1 MAYFTKNKQNT
12 MTDNELIT
20 ALTDLKIQ
28 VSAYR
33 AEVTAQNTVTNAK
46 LLSIDEKLCKQ
57 NGRVGKL
64 EDRITPLENHLVN
77 TAELPEKIRRLEDE
91 NLSNRSVKKFMAY
104 MFASGM
110 TLGAAII
117 SLLKLIN

>member
-1 MAYFTKNKQNT
+1 
-12 MTDNELIT
+12 MTNEEIG
-20 ALTDLKIQ
+20 AAITDLKI
-28 VSAYR
+28 SLGAYR
-33 AEVTAQNTVTNAK
+33 AEVTAQNTVTNTK
-46 LLSIDEKLCKQ
+46 LISIEEKICKQ

-64 EDRITPLENHLVN
+64 EDRVVPLENHLVN

>member
-1 MAYFTKNKQNT
+1 
-12 MTDNELIT
+12 MTDNEILT
-20 ALTDLKIQ
+20 AITDLKI
-28 VSAYR
+28 SLGAYR

-46 LLSIDEKLCKQ
+46 LLSIEEKICKQ

-64 EDRITPLENHLVN
+64 EDRMTPLENHVKN
-77 TAELPEKIRRLEDE
+77 TEELPNKIRQLEDT
-91 NLSNRSVKKFMAY
+91 NLSNKAVKKFMAY

-117 SLLKLIN
+117 SLLKLILG

>member
-1 MAYFTKNKQNT
+1 
-12 MTDNELIT
+12 MTNEEIGQ
-20 ALTDLKIQ
+20 AITDLKIQ
-28 VSAYR
+28 VSTYR

-46 LLSIDEKLCKQ
+46 LISIDEKLCKQ

-64 EDRITPLENHLVN
+64 EERVTPLENHVEN
-77 TAELPEKIRRLEDE
+77 TKELPTKIRQLEDT
-91 NLSNRSVKKFMAY
+91 NLSNKAVKKFMAY

-117 SLLKLIN
+117 SLLKLILG

>member
-1 MAYFTKNKQNT
+1 
-12 MTDNELIT
+12 MTNEEIGA

-46 LLSIDEKLCKQ
+46 LLGIDDKLCKQ
-57 NGRVGKL
+57 NDRVGKL
-64 EDRITPLENHLVN
+64 EDRITPLENHVEN
-77 TAELPEKIRRLEDE
+77 TKELPTKIRQLEDS
-91 NLSNRSVKKFMAY
+91 NLSNKAVKKFMAY

-117 SLLKLIN
+117 SLLKLILG

>member
-1 MAYFTKNKQNT
+1 
-12 MTDNELIT
+12 MTNEEIG
-20 ALTDLKIQ
+20 AAITDLKI
-28 VSAYR
+28 SLGAYR

-46 LLSIDEKLCKQ
+46 LLSIEEKICKQ

-64 EDRITPLENHLVN
+64 EDRVVPLENHLVN

-110 TLGAAII
+110 SLGAAII
-117 SLLKLIN
+117 SLLKLILG

>member
-1 MAYFTKNKQNT
+1 
-12 MTDNELIT
+12 MTNEEIG
-20 ALTDLKIQ
+20 AAITDLKI
-28 VSAYR
+28 SLGAYR

-46 LLSIDEKLCKQ
+46 LLSIEEKICKQ
-57 NGRVGKL
+57 NGRVDKL
-64 EDRITPLENHLVN
+64 EDRVVPLENHLVN

-117 SLLKLIN
+117 SLLKLILG

>member
-1 MAYFTKNKQNT
+1 M
-12 MTDNELIT
+12 
-20 ALTDLKIQ
+20 KIQ

-46 LLSIDEKLCKQ
+46 LLSIEEKICKQ
-57 NGRVGKL
+57 NGRVDKL
-64 EDRITPLENHLVN
+64 EDRVVPLENHLVN

-110 TLGAAII
+110 TLAAAII
-117 SLLKLIN
+117 SLLKLILG

>member
-1 MAYFTKNKQNT
+1 
-12 MTDNELIT
+12 MTNEEIGA

-46 LLSIDEKLCKQ
+46 LISIEEKICKQ

-64 EDRITPLENHLVN
+64 EDRMTPLENHVKN
-77 TAELPEKIRRLEDE
+77 TEELPNKIRQLEDT
-91 NLSNRSVKKFMAY
+91 NLSNKAVKKFMAY

-110 TLGAAII
+110 TLAAAII
-117 SLLKLIN
+117 SLLKLILG

>member
-1 MAYFTKNKQNT
+1 
-12 MTDNELIT
+12 MTNEEIG
-20 ALTDLKIQ
+20 AAITDLKI
-28 VSAYR
+28 SLGAYR

-46 LLSIDEKLCKQ
+46 LLSIEEKICKQ

-64 EDRITPLENHLVN
+64 EDRIIPLENHVKN
-77 TAELPEKIRRLEDE
+77 TEELPTKIRQLEDS
-91 NLSNRSVKKFMAY
+91 NLSNKSIRKFMMY

-117 SLLKLIN
+117 SLLKLILG

>member
-1 MAYFTKNKQNT
+1 
-12 MTDNELIT
+12 MTNEEIYT

-57 NGRVGKL
+57 NNRISKL
-64 EDRITPLENHLVN
+64 EDRMTPVENHVKN
-77 TAELPEKIRRLEDE
+77 TEELPNKIRQLEDT
-91 NLSNRSVKKFMAY
+91 NLSNKAVKKFMAY

-117 SLLKLIN
+117 SLLKLILG

>member
-1 MAYFTKNKQNT
+1 MTNEDITK
-12 MTDNELIT
+12 E
-20 ALTDLKIQ
+20 LTDLKITIQ
-28 VSAYR
+28 GYSAR
-33 AEVTAQNTVTNAK
+33 VDAQNTITNNR
-46 LLSIDEKLCKQ
+46 LQTIDEKLCKQ

-117 SLLKLIN
+117 SLLKLILG

>member
-1 MAYFTKNKQNT
+1 
-12 MTDNELIT
+12 MTNEEIYT

-57 NGRVGKL
+57 NNRISKL
-64 EDRITPLENHLVN
+64 EDRMTPVENHVKN
-77 TAELPEKIRRLEDE
+77 TEELPNKIRQLEDT
-91 NLSNRSVKKFMAY
+91 NLSNKAVKKFMAY

-110 TLGAAII
+110 SLGAAII
-117 SLLKLIN
+117 SLLKLILG

>member
-1 MAYFTKNKQNT
+1 

>member
-1 MAYFTKNKQNT
+1 VT
-12 MTDNELIT
+12 NEEIYT

-57 NGRVGKL
+57 NNRVGKL
-64 EDRITPLENHLVN
+64 EERMTPLENHVKN
-77 TAELPEKIRRLEDE
+77 TEELPNKIRQLEDT
-91 NLSNRSVKKFMAY
+91 NLSNKAVKKFMAY

-117 SLLKLIN
+117 SLLKLILG

>member
-1 MAYFTKNKQNT
+1 VT
-12 MTDNELIT
+12 NEEIYT

-57 NGRVGKL
+57 NNRISKL
-64 EDRITPLENHLVN
+64 EDRMTPVENHVKN
-77 TAELPEKIRRLEDE
+77 TEELPNKIRQLEDT
-91 NLSNRSVKKFMAY
+91 NLSNKAVKKFMAY

-110 TLGAAII
+110 SLGAAII
-117 SLLKLIN
+117 SLLKLILG

>member
-1 MAYFTKNKQNT
+1 
-12 MTDNELIT
+12 MTNEEIG
-20 ALTDLKIQ
+20 AAITDLKI
-28 VSAYR
+28 SLGAYR

-46 LLSIDEKLCKQ
+46 LISIEEKICKQ

-64 EDRITPLENHLVN
+64 EDRVVPLENHLVN

-110 TLGAAII
+110 TLGGLIVAV
-117 SLLKLIN
+117 LKLILG

>member
-1 MAYFTKNKQNT
+1 MNSEEIY
-12 MTDNELIT
+12 T

-57 NGRVGKL
+57 NNRIGKL
-64 EDRITPLENHLVN
+64 EDRMTPVENHVEN
-77 TAELPEKIRRLEDE
+77 TKELPIKIRQLEDT
-91 NLSNRSVKKFMAY
+91 NLSNKAVKKFMAY

-117 SLLKLIN
+117 SLLKLILG

>member
-1 MAYFTKNKQNT
+1 

-46 LLSIDEKLCKQ
+46 LLSIEEKICKQ

-64 EDRITPLENHLVN
+64 EDRMTPLENHVKN
-77 TAELPEKIRRLEDE
+77 TKELPNKIRQLEDT
-91 NLSNRSVKKFMAY
+91 NLSNKAVKKFMAY

-110 TLGAAII
+110 TLAAAII
-117 SLLKLIN
+117 SLLKLILG

>member
-1 MAYFTKNKQNT
+1 VT
-12 MTDNELIT
+12 NEEIG
-20 ALTDLKIQ
+20 AAITDLKI
-28 VSAYR
+28 SLGAYR

-46 LLSIDEKLCKQ
+46 LLSIEEKICKQ
-57 NGRVGKL
+57 NGRVDKL
-64 EDRITPLENHLVN
+64 EDRVVPLENHLVN

-117 SLLKLIN
+117 SLLKLILR

>member
-1 MAYFTKNKQNT
+1 
-12 MTDNELIT
+12 MTNEEIG
-20 ALTDLKIQ
+20 AAITDLKI
-28 VSAYR
+28 SLGAYR

-46 LLSIDEKLCKQ
+46 LLSIEEKICKQ

-117 SLLKLIN
+117 SLLKLILG

>member
-1 MAYFTKNKQNT
+1 
-12 MTDNELIT
+12 MTDNEILT
-20 ALTDLKIQ
+20 AINDLKIQ
-28 VSAYR
+28 VSTYR

-57 NGRVGKL
+57 NNRVGKL
-64 EDRITPLENHLVN
+64 EERMTPLENHVKN
-77 TAELPEKIRRLEDE
+77 TEALPNKIRQLEDS
-91 NLSNRSVKKFMAY
+91 NLSNKSIRKFMMY

-117 SLLKLIN
+117 SLLKLILG

>member
-1 MAYFTKNKQNT
+1 
-12 MTDNELIT
+12 MTNEEIG
-20 ALTDLKIQ
+20 AAITDLKI
-28 VSAYR
+28 SLGAYR

-46 LLSIDEKLCKQ
+46 LISIEEKICKQ

-64 EDRITPLENHLVN
+64 EDRMTPLENHVKN
-77 TAELPEKIRRLEDE
+77 TKELPNKIRQLEDS
-91 NLSNRSVKKFMAY
+91 NLSNKSIRKFMMY

-117 SLLKLIN
+117 SLLKLILG